1 MDPIFLRFFNNNYV
15 SNLYAK
21 FHSGNDKKWV
31 KDLLFYVIAN
41 NDFVK
46 KIIPVLLDFV
56 RT

>member
-1 MDPIFLRFFNNNYV
+1 MDPIFLRFLNNNYV